1 MDQTAQDVGEGLTV
15 NKQAIVLRWNGTSR
29 LARTLLA
36 AAVLYTLSGSPAQAD
51 FFRYTDENGVEVFTN
66 TPTTTNG
73 AVRVLREAKKPKQ
86 TARMQPPAA
95 TPVPSKEG
103 KEAPDPS
110 SPDVRLPV
118 QGVITSGF
126 GMRHDPI
133 DGGLRHHNG
142 VDIAVPTG
150 TRVKAIAAGRVVES
164 GSRGGYGNLVT
175 IQHADGMV
183 SMYGHNAQLE
193 VRAGDQVEAGQTVAL
208 SGSTGRSTGPHVHFE
223 LWKNGVNVTRNYL
236 DNGAG
241 IPEVTGSIR
250 SYLHKDGSLVFTNI
264 N

>member
-1 MDQTAQDVGEGLTV
+1 MK
-15 NKQAIVLRWNGTSR
+15 KQAIAKRWKGRSR
-29 LARTLLA
+29 LAGTLLPA
-36 AAVLYTLSGSPAQAD
+36 ALVCALFAAPARAD

-66 TPTTTNG
+66 TPNKSG
-73 AVRVLREAKKPKQ
+73 AVRVLREAKKAKPGPK
-86 TARMQPPAA
+86 ARQS
-95 TPVPSKEG
+95 TSSV
-103 KEAPDPS
+103 APDLPGM
-110 SPDVRLPV
+110 DAKLPV
-118 QGVITSGF
+118 QGVITSGY

-133 DGGLRHHNG
+133 DGGMRHHNG

-150 TRVKAIAAGRVVES
+150 TRVKAIAAGRVIES
-164 GSRGGYGNLVT
+164 AAHGGYGNLVT
-175 IQHADGMV
+175 VQHADGMV

-193 VRAGDQVEAGQTVAL
+193 VKVGDQVEAGQTVAL